1 MLHNITGESAL
12 ELLTQSSKQP
22 SLDTITMPPL
32 CSPTKRKR
40 FTAKES
46 AKAPVLHGKEPFST
60 RLFAETNTVT
70 VLTPERKGRVG
81 KHPVVTPIAVS
92 PETETPSSS
101 TPIKPGTQSSNQL
114 KTGARRSLILNNAK
128 GLSNK
133 ANEDGTVLVTD
144 LKAKKRLPFSNPQ
157 IETQKNVKDT
167 YTIVRRLTGSI
178 GGNGSSG
185 AIYGELTMGSMQKMI
200 NLMKKYT
207 SFDSN
212 SRFIDVGSGIGKPNI
227 HVCQD
232 PGVEFSYGIEMERS
246 RWMLGMTC
254 LKAVIDAAQ
263 VQHKSD
269 KDLPPQQQIGHK
281 CYFTHGNIA
290 VAKTFDPFTH
300 VYMFSIGFPPEL
312 WKTLASMFNKSLSP
326 YLICY
331 HNPKNIIEKY
341 GFDVELLTQAPTSM
355 HGSKE
360 GHMGYLYRR
369 KKVVENALVFTVCD
383 PSFKEA
389 WEVVQSGLSP
399 LQNNV
404 TGLVH
409 DFNLGGRV
417 TRSKGILHVA

>member
-1 MLHNITGESAL
+1 
-12 ELLTQSSKQP
+12 
-22 SLDTITMPPL
+22 MPPM

-40 FTAKES
+40 GTARERAKPSNLLRKETFTKLLS
-46 AKAPVLHGKEPFST
+46 
-60 RLFAETNTVT
+60 AETTTAT
-70 VLTPERKGRVG
+70 VLTPGRKGRTVI
-81 KHPVVTPIAVS
+81 HPIVTPIIIS
-92 PETETPSSS
+92 PEKETPSSS
-101 TPIKPGTQSSNQL
+101 TPTKPGTQSSNQL
-114 KTGARRSLILNNAK
+114 KIGARRSLLLNNGK
-128 GLSNK
+128 GKSGK
-133 ANEDGTVLVTD
+133 VNEDETNVVTD
-144 LKAKKRLPFSNPQ
+144 LKAKKRLPFGYPQ

-167 YTIVRRLTGSI
+167 YTKVKLLTGSI

-200 NLMKKYT
+200 NLMKQYT
-207 SFDSN
+207 YFGSN

-254 LKAVIDAAQ
+254 LKAVIDVAQ
-263 VQHKSD
+263 VQHQSD
-269 KDLPPQQQIGHK
+269 KKLPPQQQIGHK
-281 CYFTHGNIA
+281 CYFTHGNIS
-290 VAKTFDPFTH
+290 VAETFDPFTH

-312 WKTLASMFNKSLSP
+312 WKTLASMFNKSRSP

-331 HNPKNIIEKY
+331 HSPKNIIEKY

-369 KKVVENALVFTVCD
+369 KKVHENALIFTVCD

-399 LQNNV
+399 LQDNV
-404 TGLVH
+404 TGLVQ